1 MRVRPQIRRSQW
13 FAILTIG
20 IFVGF
25 FSGILINSTSV
36 YAAEAQWKSD
46 SLVVDGKTLK
56 PVNDTARK
64 KLLGRDSK
72 DWVYEATEGNQ
83 STVVFFAGNSNPR
96 TATTAKYA
104 RYTING
110 STPTQSGEPENI
122 EVKQDSNPSGSE
134 CDVRGGTGWFIC
146 PISNGIA
153 SGIDEVYTWI
163 SDLMTTPAIDSSN
176 NSSGVKVAWDIMRNI
191 ANAAFIVAFLIVI
204 YSQLTS
210 VGISNYGIKKLVPRV
225 VIAAILVNLS
235 FIICAAMIDLS
246 NIFGVALQDMFNEI
260 RSQVSANGAFNGAPL
275 PTWSDLV
282 AMVLS
287 GGAATAGVYGAL
299 AATGGSLA
307 SAAYW
312 LLPIIASILLTLT
325 VVFIILAARQ
335 ALLIILTVISPLAFV
350 CYLLPGTEKF
360 FEKWRNL
367 MFTLVIF
374 FPAFS
379 VVFGGAQL
387 AGLIILQNANSWIM
401 VILGLAVQ
409 VSALAIAP
417 LVFKLSGG
425 VLGRV
430 AGIVNN
436 KNRGVIDRTK
446 NWSRDRSQLAAHK
459 NSLGRADDELSK
471 FSGIRKMG
479 RWANYRSRKFKTR
492 SEAYQKRA
500 DAAYKLSRANQIA
513 DIESRAAADQLS
525 LADVTT
531 ANAYEEMKVKYKDQ
545 NTQTPA
551 NLKKRAAR
559 RYETLQEEVQQE
571 ARNIAIQGLRKNS
584 IQRVNDHILAKSLAD
599 QEGLRAQAGSV
610 ENMYFGKDRGSQR
623 VWSAA
628 RSTITK
634 ANKESIENAMTI
646 LNAMNVSNDDM
657 VDLAN
662 GVSRRNLTVT
672 DDIRYAAVHHV
683 LGGKDA
689 VAIQSLLQKT
699 DFGALNDELAQEY
712 GDALL
717 SNSAKPAWLGGAAA
731 AAIKANNV
739 NMNGPDY
746 MRKLMLDNLN
756 IGGLSTEAIVGSD
769 LAYLK
774 PLKEALSD
782 QSFVSQINEAGLD
795 TLRKNLVL
803 AQTDPR
809 FSSRIGKTGNTI
821 REISLSLGIKPEDLT
836 S

>member
-20 IFVGF
+20 VFVGF

-46 SLVVDGKTLK
+46 SLIVDGKALK

-72 DWVYEATEGNQ
+72 DWVYEAVEGNQ
-83 STVVFFAGNSNPR
+83 STVVFFAGNGNPR

-110 STPTQSGEPENI
+110 STPTQSGEPEDI
-122 EVKQDSNPSGSE
+122 EVKQDSNPSESE

-235 FIICAAMIDLS
+235 FIICALMIDLS

-287 GGAATAGVYGAL
+287 GGAATAGIYGAL
-299 AATGGSLA
+299 AVTGGSLA

-436 KNRGVIDRTK
+436 KNRGVIDQTK
-446 NWSRDRSQLAAHK
+446 NWSRDRSQLAADK
-459 NSLGRADDELSK
+459 NSLSKADGQLNN
-471 FSGIRKMG
+471 GIRKVG

-492 SEAYQKRA
+492 SESYQKRA

-628 RSTITK
+628 RSTISK

-657 VDLAN
+657 VELAN
-662 GVSRRNLTVT
+662 GVSRRGLTVT

-699 DFGALNDELAQEY
+699 DFGALNNELAQEY

-731 AAIKANNV
+731 AAIKANSV
-739 NMNGPDY
+739 DMNGPDY

>member
-1 MRVRPQIRRSQW
+1 MRVRPQIRRSRW

-72 DWVYEATEGNQ
+72 DWVYEAVEGNQ

-96 TATTAKYA
+96 TATTAKYVK
-104 RYTING
+104 YTLNG
-110 STPTQSGEPENI
+110 STPTQAGEPEDI
-122 EVKQDSNPSGSE
+122 EVKQDSNPSESE

-299 AATGGSLA
+299 AVTGGSLA

-446 NWSRDRSQLAAHK
+446 NWSRDRSQLAADK
-459 NSLGRADDELSK
+459 NSLSKADGQLNN
-471 FSGIRKMG
+471 GIRKVG

-492 SEAYQKRA
+492 SESYQKRA

-628 RSTITK
+628 RSTISK

-699 DFGALNDELAQEY
+699 DFGALNNELAQEY

-731 AAIKANNV
+731 AAIKANSV
-739 NMNGPDY
+739 DMNGPDY

>member
-1 MRVRPQIRRSQW
+1 
-13 FAILTIG
+13 
-20 IFVGF
+20 
-25 FSGILINSTSV
+25 
-36 YAAEAQWKSD
+36 
-46 SLVVDGKTLK
+46 
-56 PVNDTARK
+56 
-64 KLLGRDSK
+64 
-72 DWVYEATEGNQ
+72 
-83 STVVFFAGNSNPR
+83 
-96 TATTAKYA
+96 
-104 RYTING
+104 
-110 STPTQSGEPENI
+110 
-122 EVKQDSNPSGSE
+122 
-134 CDVRGGTGWFIC
+134 
-146 PISNGIA
+146 
-153 SGIDEVYTWI
+153 
-163 SDLMTTPAIDSSN
+163 MTTPAIDSSN

-235 FIICAAMIDLS
+235 FVICAAMIDLS

-299 AATGGSLA
+299 AVTGGSLA

-360 FEKWRNL
+360 FEEWRNL

-387 AGLIILQNANSWIM
+387 AGMIILQNANSWIM

-446 NWSRDRSQLAAHK
+446 NWSRDRSQLAADK
-459 NSLGRADDELSK
+459 NSLSKADGQLNN
-471 FSGIRKMG
+471 GIRKVG

>member
-46 SLVVDGKTLK
+46 SLIVDGKTLK

-72 DWVYEATEGNQ
+72 DWVYEAVEGNQ

-110 STPTQSGEPENI
+110 STPTQTGEPEDI
-122 EVKQDSNPSGSE
+122 EVKQDSNPSESE

-235 FIICAAMIDLS
+235 FIICAVMIDLS

-299 AATGGSLA
+299 AVTGGSLA

-387 AGLIILQNANSWIM
+387 AGMIILQNANSWIM

-446 NWSRDRSQLAAHK
+446 NWSRDRSQLAADK
-459 NSLGRADDELSK
+459 NSLSKADGQLNN
-471 FSGIRKMG
+471 GIRKVG

-731 AAIKANNV
+731 AAIKANKV
-739 NMNGPDY
+739 DMNGPDY

-782 QSFVSQINEAGLD
+782 QSFVSQINETGLD

-809 FSSRIGKTGNTI
+809 FSSRIGKTGGTI

>member
-1 MRVRPQIRRSQW
+1 
-13 FAILTIG
+13 
-20 IFVGF
+20 
-25 FSGILINSTSV
+25 
-36 YAAEAQWKSD
+36 
-46 SLVVDGKTLK
+46 
-56 PVNDTARK
+56 
-64 KLLGRDSK
+64 
-72 DWVYEATEGNQ
+72 
-83 STVVFFAGNSNPR
+83 
-96 TATTAKYA
+96 
-104 RYTING
+104 
-110 STPTQSGEPENI
+110 
-122 EVKQDSNPSGSE
+122 
-134 CDVRGGTGWFIC
+134 
-146 PISNGIA
+146 
-153 SGIDEVYTWI
+153 
-163 SDLMTTPAIDSSN
+163 
-176 NSSGVKVAWDIMRNI
+176 
-191 ANAAFIVAFLIVI
+191 
-204 YSQLTS
+204 
-210 VGISNYGIKKLVPRV
+210 
-225 VIAAILVNLS
+225 
-235 FIICAAMIDLS
+235 MIDLS

-299 AATGGSLA
+299 AVTGGSLA

-401 VILGLAVQ
+401 VMLGLAVQ

-446 NWSRDRSQLAAHK
+446 NWSRDRSQLAADK
-459 NSLGRADDELSK
+459 NSLSKADGQLNN
-471 FSGIRKMG
+471 GIRKVG

>member
-20 IFVGF
+20 VLVGF

-46 SLVVDGKTLK
+46 SLIVDGKTLK

-64 KLLGRDSK
+64 KLLGRDNK

-83 STVVFFAGNSNPR
+83 STVVFFAGNGNPR
-96 TATTAKYA
+96 TATTAKYVK
-104 RYTING
+104 YTLNG
-110 STPTQSGEPENI
+110 STPTPAGEPEDI
-122 EVKQDSNPSGSE
+122 EVKQDSNPSEAE

-235 FIICAAMIDLS
+235 FIICAVMIDLS

-299 AATGGSLA
+299 AVTGGSLA

-387 AGLIILQNANSWIM
+387 AGMIILQNANSWIM

-446 NWSRDRSQLAAHK
+446 NWSRDRSQLAADK
-459 NSLGRADDELSK
+459 NSLSKADGQLNN
-471 FSGIRKMG
+471 GIRKVG

-492 SEAYQKRA
+492 SESYQKRA

-628 RSTITK
+628 RSTISK

-699 DFGALNDELAQEY
+699 DFGALNNELAQEY

-717 SNSAKPAWLGGAAA
+717 SNPAKPAWLGGAAA

-782 QSFVSQINEAGLD
+782 QNFVSQINETGLD

-809 FSSRIGKTGNTI
+809 FSSRIGKTGGTI

>member
-1 MRVRPQIRRSQW
+1 MRVRPQIRRSRW

-46 SLVVDGKTLK
+46 SLVVDGTTLK

-72 DWVYEATEGNQ
+72 DWVYEAVEGNQ

-96 TATTAKYA
+96 TATTAKYVK
-104 RYTING
+104 YTLNG
-110 STPTQSGEPENI
+110 STPTQAGEPEDI
-122 EVKQDSNPSGSE
+122 EVKQDSNPSESE

-235 FIICAAMIDLS
+235 FIIFAAMIDLS

-299 AATGGSLA
+299 AVTGGSLA

-446 NWSRDRSQLAAHK
+446 NWSRDRSQLAADK
-459 NSLGRADDELSK
+459 NSLSKADGQLNN
-471 FSGIRKMG
+471 GIRKVG

>member
-64 KLLGRDSK
+64 RLLGRDSK

-96 TATTAKYA
+96 TATTAKYVK
-104 RYTING
+104 YTLNG
-110 STPTQSGEPENI
+110 STPTQSGEPEDI
-122 EVKQDSNPSGSE
+122 EVKQDSNPSESE

-287 GGAATAGVYGAL
+287 GGAATAGVYSAL
-299 AATGGSLA
+299 AVTGGSLA

-446 NWSRDRSQLAAHK
+446 NWSRDRSQLAADK
-459 NSLGRADDELSK
+459 NSLSKADGQLNN
-471 FSGIRKMG
+471 GIRKVG

-492 SEAYQKRA
+492 SEAYQKLA
-500 DAAYKLSRANQIA
+500 DDDYKLSRDNQIA

-531 ANAYEEMKVKYKDQ
+531 ANAYEEMKVKSENSQ
-545 NTQTPA
+545 IPA
-551 NLKKRAAR
+551 NLNKRAAR
-559 RYETLQEEVQQE
+559 RYKTLQEEVQQE
-571 ARNIAIQGLRKNS
+571 ARSIAIQGLRKNS
-584 IQRVNDHILAKSLAD
+584 IQRVNDYILANDLAE
-599 QEGLRAQAGSV
+599 QENLRAQAGSV

-628 RSTITK
+628 RSTISK

-657 VDLAN
+657 VELAN
-662 GVSRRNLTVT
+662 GVSRRGLTVT

-699 DFGALNDELAQEY
+699 DFGALNNELAQEY

>member
-72 DWVYEATEGNQ
+72 DWVYETTEGNQ

-96 TATTAKYA
+96 TATTAKYVK
-104 RYTING
+104 YTLNG
-110 STPTQSGEPENI
+110 NTPTQAGEPEDI
-122 EVKQDSNPSGSE
+122 EVKQNSNPSESE

-299 AATGGSLA
+299 AVTGGSLA

-446 NWSRDRSQLAAHK
+446 NWSRDRSQLAADK
-459 NSLGRADDELSK
+459 NSLSKADGQLNN
-471 FSGIRKMG
+471 GIRKVG

-492 SEAYQKRA
+492 SESYQKRA

-531 ANAYEEMKVKYKDQ
+531 ANAYEEMKVKYENE
-545 NTQTPA
+545 NTQIPA

-559 RYETLQEEVQQE
+559 RYKTLQEEVQQE

-599 QEGLRAQAGSV
+599 QEELRAQAGSV

-628 RSTITK
+628 RSTISK

-662 GVSRRNLTVT
+662 GVSRRDLTVT

-699 DFGALNDELAQEY
+699 DFGALNNELAQEY

-717 SNSAKPAWLGGAAA
+717 SNPAKPAWLGGAAA
-731 AAIKANNV
+731 AAIKANSV
-739 NMNGPDY
+739 DMNGPDY

>member
-1 MRVRPQIRRSQW
+1 M
-13 FAILTIG
+13 
-20 IFVGF
+20 
-25 FSGILINSTSV
+25 
-36 YAAEAQWKSD
+36 
-46 SLVVDGKTLK
+46 
-56 PVNDTARK
+56 
-64 KLLGRDSK
+64 
-72 DWVYEATEGNQ
+72 
-83 STVVFFAGNSNPR
+83 
-96 TATTAKYA
+96 
-104 RYTING
+104 
-110 STPTQSGEPENI
+110 
-122 EVKQDSNPSGSE
+122 
-134 CDVRGGTGWFIC
+134 
-146 PISNGIA
+146 
-153 SGIDEVYTWI
+153 
-163 SDLMTTPAIDSSN
+163 
-176 NSSGVKVAWDIMRNI
+176 
-191 ANAAFIVAFLIVI
+191 
-204 YSQLTS
+204 
-210 VGISNYGIKKLVPRV
+210 
-225 VIAAILVNLS
+225 
-235 FIICAAMIDLS
+235 
-246 NIFGVALQDMFNEI
+246 
-260 RSQVSANGAFNGAPL
+260 
-275 PTWSDLV
+275 
-282 AMVLS
+282 
-287 GGAATAGVYGAL
+287 
-299 AATGGSLA
+299 
-307 SAAYW
+307 
-312 LLPIIASILLTLT
+312 
-325 VVFIILAARQ
+325 
-335 ALLIILTVISPLAFV
+335 
-350 CYLLPGTEKF
+350 
-360 FEKWRNL
+360 
-367 MFTLVIF
+367 
-374 FPAFS
+374 
-379 VVFGGAQL
+379 
-387 AGLIILQNANSWIM
+387 
-401 VILGLAVQ
+401 
-409 VSALAIAP
+409 
-417 LVFKLSGG
+417 
-425 VLGRV
+425 
-430 AGIVNN
+430 
-436 KNRGVIDRTK
+436 
-446 NWSRDRSQLAAHK
+446 
-459 NSLGRADDELSK
+459 
-471 FSGIRKMG
+471 
-479 RWANYRSRKFKTR
+479 
-492 SEAYQKRA
+492 
-500 DAAYKLSRANQIA
+500 
-513 DIESRAAADQLS
+513 S

-717 SNSAKPAWLGGAAA
+717 SNSTKPAWLGGAAA

>member
-96 TATTAKYA
+96 TATTAKYVK
-104 RYTING
+104 YTLNG
-110 STPTQSGEPENI
+110 STPTQAGEPEDI
-122 EVKQDSNPSGSE
+122 EVKQDSNPSESE

-299 AATGGSLA
+299 AVTGGSLA

-446 NWSRDRSQLAAHK
+446 NWSRDRSQLAADK
-459 NSLGRADDELSK
+459 NSLSKADGQLNN
-471 FSGIRKMG
+471 GIRKMG

-531 ANAYEEMKVKYKDQ
+531 ANAYEEMKVKYENE
-545 NTQTPA
+545 NTQIPA

-559 RYETLQEEVQQE
+559 RYKTLQEEVQQE

-599 QEGLRAQAGSV
+599 QEELRAQAGSV

-628 RSTITK
+628 RSTISK

-662 GVSRRNLTVT
+662 GVSRRDLTVT

-699 DFGALNDELAQEY
+699 DFGALNNELAQEY

-717 SNSAKPAWLGGAAA
+717 SNPAKPAWLGGAAA
-731 AAIKANNV
+731 AAIKANSV
-739 NMNGPDY
+739 DMNGPDY

-782 QSFVSQINEAGLD
+782 QSFVSQINETGLD

-821 REISLSLGIKPEDLT
+821 REISLALGIKPEDLT

>member
-1 MRVRPQIRRSQW
+1 
-13 FAILTIG
+13 
-20 IFVGF
+20 
-25 FSGILINSTSV
+25 
-36 YAAEAQWKSD
+36 
-46 SLVVDGKTLK
+46 
-56 PVNDTARK
+56 
-64 KLLGRDSK
+64 
-72 DWVYEATEGNQ
+72 
-83 STVVFFAGNSNPR
+83 
-96 TATTAKYA
+96 
-104 RYTING
+104 
-110 STPTQSGEPENI
+110 
-122 EVKQDSNPSGSE
+122 
-134 CDVRGGTGWFIC
+134 
-146 PISNGIA
+146 
-153 SGIDEVYTWI
+153 
-163 SDLMTTPAIDSSN
+163 
-176 NSSGVKVAWDIMRNI
+176 
-191 ANAAFIVAFLIVI
+191 
-204 YSQLTS
+204 
-210 VGISNYGIKKLVPRV
+210 
-225 VIAAILVNLS
+225 
-235 FIICAAMIDLS
+235 
-246 NIFGVALQDMFNEI
+246 
-260 RSQVSANGAFNGAPL
+260 
-275 PTWSDLV
+275 
-282 AMVLS
+282 
-287 GGAATAGVYGAL
+287 
-299 AATGGSLA
+299 
-307 SAAYW
+307 
-312 LLPIIASILLTLT
+312 
-325 VVFIILAARQ
+325 
-335 ALLIILTVISPLAFV
+335 
-350 CYLLPGTEKF
+350 
-360 FEKWRNL
+360 
-367 MFTLVIF
+367 
-374 FPAFS
+374 
-379 VVFGGAQL
+379 
-387 AGLIILQNANSWIM
+387 M

-446 NWSRDRSQLAAHK
+446 NWSRDRSQLAADK
-459 NSLGRADDELSK
+459 NSLSKADGQLNN
-471 FSGIRKMG
+471 GIRKVG

>member
-1 MRVRPQIRRSQW
+1 MRVRPQIRRSRW

-72 DWVYEATEGNQ
+72 DWVYEAVEGNQ

-96 TATTAKYA
+96 TATPAKYVK
-104 RYTING
+104 YTLTG
-110 STPTQSGEPENI
+110 STPTQAGEPEDI
-122 EVKQDSNPSGSE
+122 EVKQDSNPSESE

-299 AATGGSLA
+299 AVTGGSLA

-446 NWSRDRSQLAAHK
+446 NWSRDRSQLAADK
-459 NSLGRADDELSK
+459 NSLSKADGQLNN
-471 FSGIRKMG
+471 GIRKVG

>member
-1 MRVRPQIRRSQW
+1 MRVRPQIRRSRW

-96 TATTAKYA
+96 TATTAKYVK
-104 RYTING
+104 YTLNG
-110 STPTQSGEPENI
+110 STPTQSGEPKDI
-122 EVKQDSNPSGSE
+122 EVKQDSNPSESE

-210 VGISNYGIKKLVPRV
+210 VSISNYGIKKLVPRV

-299 AATGGSLA
+299 AVTGGSLA

-430 AGIVNN
+430 AGMVNN

-459 NSLGRADDELSK
+459 NSLSKADGELNN
-471 FSGIRKMG
+471 GIRKVG

-782 QSFVSQINEAGLD
+782 QSFVSQINETGLD

-809 FSSRIGKTGNTI
+809 FSSRIGKTGGTI
-821 REISLSLGIKPEDLT
+821 REISLSLGIKPEDLN

>member
-1 MRVRPQIRRSQW
+1 MRVRPQIRRSRW

-72 DWVYEATEGNQ
+72 DWVYEAVEGNQ

-96 TATTAKYA
+96 TATTAKYVK
-104 RYTING
+104 YTLNG
-110 STPTQSGEPENI
+110 STPTQAGEPEDI
-122 EVKQDSNPSGSE
+122 EVKQDSNPSESE

-299 AATGGSLA
+299 AVTGGSLA

-387 AGLIILQNANSWIM
+387 AGMIILQNANSWIM

-446 NWSRDRSQLAAHK
+446 NWSRDRSQLAADK
-459 NSLGRADDELSK
+459 NSLSKADGQLNN
-471 FSGIRKMG
+471 GIRKVG

-531 ANAYEEMKVKYKDQ
+531 ANA
-545 NTQTPA
+545 
-551 NLKKRAAR
+551 
-559 RYETLQEEVQQE
+559 
-571 ARNIAIQGLRKNS
+571 
-584 IQRVNDHILAKSLAD
+584 
-599 QEGLRAQAGSV
+599 
-610 ENMYFGKDRGSQR
+610 
-623 VWSAA
+623 
-628 RSTITK
+628 
-634 ANKESIENAMTI
+634 ES
-646 LNAMNVSNDDM
+646 
-657 VDLAN
+657 
-662 GVSRRNLTVT
+662 
-672 DDIRYAAVHHV
+672 
-683 LGGKDA
+683 
-689 VAIQSLLQKT
+689 
-699 DFGALNDELAQEY
+699 
-712 GDALL
+712 
-717 SNSAKPAWLGGAAA
+717 
-731 AAIKANNV
+731 
-739 NMNGPDY
+739 
-746 MRKLMLDNLN
+746 
-756 IGGLSTEAIVGSD
+756 
-769 LAYLK
+769 
-774 PLKEALSD
+774 
-782 QSFVSQINEAGLD
+782 
-795 TLRKNLVL
+795 
-803 AQTDPR
+803 
-809 FSSRIGKTGNTI
+809 
-821 REISLSLGIKPEDLT
+821 
-836 S
+836 

>member
-20 IFVGF
+20 VFVGF
-25 FSGILINSTSV
+25 FSAILINSTSV

-46 SLVVDGKTLK
+46 SLIVDGKALK

-72 DWVYEATEGNQ
+72 DWVYEAVEGNQ
-83 STVVFFAGNSNPR
+83 STVVFFAGNGNPR

-110 STPTQSGEPENI
+110 STPTQSGEPEDI
-122 EVKQDSNPSGSE
+122 EVKQDSNPSESE

-235 FIICAAMIDLS
+235 FIICALMIDLS

-287 GGAATAGVYGAL
+287 GGAATAGIYGAL
-299 AATGGSLA
+299 AVTGGSLA

-436 KNRGVIDRTK
+436 KNRGVIDQTK
-446 NWSRDRSQLAAHK
+446 NWSRDRSQLAADK
-459 NSLGRADDELSK
+459 NSLSKADGQLNN
-471 FSGIRKMG
+471 GIRKVG

-492 SEAYQKRA
+492 SESYQKRA

-628 RSTITK
+628 RSTISK

-657 VDLAN
+657 VELAN
-662 GVSRRNLTVT
+662 GVSRRGLTVT

-699 DFGALNDELAQEY
+699 DFGALNNELAQEY

-731 AAIKANNV
+731 AAIKANSV
-739 NMNGPDY
+739 DMNGPDY

>member
-1 MRVRPQIRRSQW
+1 
-13 FAILTIG
+13 
-20 IFVGF
+20 
-25 FSGILINSTSV
+25 
-36 YAAEAQWKSD
+36 
-46 SLVVDGKTLK
+46 
-56 PVNDTARK
+56 
-64 KLLGRDSK
+64 
-72 DWVYEATEGNQ
+72 
-83 STVVFFAGNSNPR
+83 
-96 TATTAKYA
+96 
-104 RYTING
+104 
-110 STPTQSGEPENI
+110 
-122 EVKQDSNPSGSE
+122 
-134 CDVRGGTGWFIC
+134 
-146 PISNGIA
+146 
-153 SGIDEVYTWI
+153 
-163 SDLMTTPAIDSSN
+163 
-176 NSSGVKVAWDIMRNI
+176 
-191 ANAAFIVAFLIVI
+191 
-204 YSQLTS
+204 
-210 VGISNYGIKKLVPRV
+210 
-225 VIAAILVNLS
+225 
-235 FIICAAMIDLS
+235 
-246 NIFGVALQDMFNEI
+246 
-260 RSQVSANGAFNGAPL
+260 
-275 PTWSDLV
+275 
-282 AMVLS
+282 MVLS

-299 AATGGSLA
+299 AVTGGSLA

-387 AGLIILQNANSWIM
+387 AGMIILQNANSWIM

-425 VLGRV
+425 VLGRF

-531 ANAYEEMKVKYKDQ
+531 ANAYEEMKVKSENSQ
-545 NTQTPA
+545 IPA
-551 NLKKRAAR
+551 NLNKRAAR
-559 RYETLQEEVQQE
+559 RYKTLQEEVQQE

-584 IQRVNDHILAKSLAD
+584 IQRVNDYILANDLAE
-599 QEGLRAQAGSV
+599 QENLRAQAGSV

-628 RSTITK
+628 RSTISK

-657 VDLAN
+657 VELAN
-662 GVSRRNLTVT
+662 GVSRRKLTVT

-717 SNSAKPAWLGGAAA
+717 SNPAKPAWLG
-731 AAIKANNV
+731 
-739 NMNGPDY
+739 
-746 MRKLMLDNLN
+746 
-756 IGGLSTEAIVGSD
+756 
-769 LAYLK
+769 
-774 PLKEALSD
+774 
-782 QSFVSQINEAGLD
+782 
-795 TLRKNLVL
+795 
-803 AQTDPR
+803 
-809 FSSRIGKTGNTI
+809 SRRGH
-821 REISLSLGIKPEDLT
+821 
-836 S
+836 

>member
-1 MRVRPQIRRSQW
+1 MRVRPQIRRSRW

-46 SLVVDGKTLK
+46 SLVVDGKILK

-96 TATTAKYA
+96 TATTAKYVK
-104 RYTING
+104 YTLNG
-110 STPTQSGEPENI
+110 STPTQAGEPEDI
-122 EVKQDSNPSGSE
+122 EVKQDSNPSESE

-299 AATGGSLA
+299 AVTRGSFA

-387 AGLIILQNANSWIM
+387 AGMIILQNANSWIM

-446 NWSRDRSQLAAHK
+446 NWSRDRSQLAADK
-459 NSLGRADDELSK
+459 NSLSKADGQLNN
-471 FSGIRKMG
+471 GIRKVG

-699 DFGALNDELAQEY
+699 DFSALNDELAQEY

>member
-20 IFVGF
+20 VFVGF

-96 TATTAKYA
+96 TATTAKYVK
-104 RYTING
+104 YTLNG
-110 STPTQSGEPENI
+110 STPTQSGEPKDI
-122 EVKQDSNPSGSE
+122 EVKQDSNPSESE

-299 AATGGSLA
+299 AVTGGSLA

-425 VLGRV
+425 VLGRF

-446 NWSRDRSQLAAHK
+446 NWSRDRSQLAADK
-459 NSLGRADDELSK
+459 NSLSKADGELK
-471 FSGIRKMG
+471 NGMRKVG

-531 ANAYEEMKVKYKDQ
+531 ANAYEELKVKSENSQ
-545 NTQTPA
+545 IPA
-551 NLKKRAAR
+551 NLNKRAAR
-559 RYETLQEEVQQE
+559 RYKTLQEEVQQE
-571 ARNIAIQGLRKNS
+571 ARSIAIQGLRKNS
-584 IQRVNDHILAKSLAD
+584 IQRVNDHILANDLAK
-599 QEGLRAQAGSV
+599 QEDLRAQAGSV
-610 ENMYFGKDRGSQR
+610 ENMYFGNDRGSQR

-628 RSTITK
+628 RSTISK

-662 GVSRRNLTVT
+662 GVSRRKLTVT

-699 DFGALNDELAQEY
+699 DFGSLNDELAQEY

-717 SNSAKPAWLGGAAA
+717 SNPAKPAWLGGAAA

-739 NMNGPDY
+739 DMNGPDY

-782 QSFVSQINEAGLD
+782 QSFVSQINETGLD

-809 FSSRIGKTGNTI
+809 FSSRIGKTGGTI

>member
-1 MRVRPQIRRSQW
+1 M
-13 FAILTIG
+13 
-20 IFVGF
+20 
-25 FSGILINSTSV
+25 
-36 YAAEAQWKSD
+36 
-46 SLVVDGKTLK
+46 
-56 PVNDTARK
+56 
-64 KLLGRDSK
+64 
-72 DWVYEATEGNQ
+72 
-83 STVVFFAGNSNPR
+83 
-96 TATTAKYA
+96 
-104 RYTING
+104 
-110 STPTQSGEPENI
+110 
-122 EVKQDSNPSGSE
+122 
-134 CDVRGGTGWFIC
+134 
-146 PISNGIA
+146 
-153 SGIDEVYTWI
+153 
-163 SDLMTTPAIDSSN
+163 
-176 NSSGVKVAWDIMRNI
+176 
-191 ANAAFIVAFLIVI
+191 
-204 YSQLTS
+204 
-210 VGISNYGIKKLVPRV
+210 

-299 AATGGSLA
+299 AVTGGSLA

-387 AGLIILQNANSWIM
+387 AGMIILQNANSWIM

-459 NSLGRADDELSK
+459 NSLGKSDDELK
-471 FSGIRKMG
+471 KISGLRKMG

-531 ANAYEEMKVKYKDQ
+531 ANAYEEMKVKYKNQ

-559 RYETLQEEVQQE
+559 RYKTLQEEVQQE
-571 ARNIAIQGLRKNS
+571 ARSIAIQGLRKNS

-628 RSTITK
+628 RSTISK

-699 DFGALNDELAQEY
+699 DFSALNDELAQEY

>member
-72 DWVYEATEGNQ
+72 DWVYEAVEGNQ
-83 STVVFFAGNSNPR
+83 STVVFFAGDGNPR
-96 TATTAKYA
+96 TATTAKYVK
-104 RYTING
+104 YTLNG
-110 STPTQSGEPENI
+110 GTPTQVGEPEDI
-122 EVKQDSNPSGSE
+122 EVKQDSDPSESE

-210 VGISNYGIKKLVPRV
+210 VGISNYGIKKLAPRV

-235 FIICAAMIDLS
+235 FIICALMIDLS

-425 VLGRV
+425 VLGRF

-446 NWSRDRSQLAAHK
+446 NWSRDRSQLAADK
-459 NSLGRADDELSK
+459 NSLSKADGELK
-471 FSGIRKMG
+471 NGMRKVG
-479 RWANYRSRKFKTR
+479 RWANYRSREFKTR
-492 SEAYQKRA
+492 SETYQKRA

-513 DIESRAAADQLS
+513 DIEARAAADQLS

-531 ANAYEEMKVKYKDQ
+531 ANAYEEMKVKSENSQ
-545 NTQTPA
+545 IPA
-551 NLKKRAAR
+551 NLNKRAAR
-559 RYETLQEEVQQE
+559 RYKTLQEEVQQE
-571 ARNIAIQGLRKNS
+571 ARSIAIQGLRKNS
-584 IQRVNDHILAKSLAD
+584 IQRVNDYILANDLAE
-599 QEGLRAQAGSV
+599 QENLRAQAGSV

-628 RSTITK
+628 RSTISK

-657 VDLAN
+657 VELAN
-662 GVSRRNLTVT
+662 GVSRRGLTVT

-699 DFGALNDELAQEY
+699 DFGALNNELAQEY

-731 AAIKANNV
+731 AAIKANSV
-739 NMNGPDY
+739 DMNGPDY

-821 REISLSLGIKPEDLT
+821 REISLALGIKPEDLT

>member
-110 STPTQSGEPENI
+110 STPTQTGEPEDI
-122 EVKQDSNPSGSE
+122 EVKQDSNPSESE

-282 AMVLS
+282 AIVLS

-299 AATGGSLA
+299 AVTGGSLA

-387 AGLIILQNANSWIM
+387 AGMIILQNANSWIM

-425 VLGRV
+425 VLGRF

-531 ANAYEEMKVKYKDQ
+531 ANAYEEMKVKSENSQ
-545 NTQTPA
+545 IPA
-551 NLKKRAAR
+551 NLNKRAAR
-559 RYETLQEEVQQE
+559 RYKTLQEEVQQE

-584 IQRVNDHILAKSLAD
+584 IQRVNDYILANDLAE
-599 QEGLRAQAGSV
+599 QENLRAQAGSV

-628 RSTITK
+628 RSTISK

-657 VDLAN
+657 VELAN
-662 GVSRRNLTVT
+662 GVSRRKLTVT

-717 SNSAKPAWLGGAAA
+717 SNPAKPAWLGGAAA
-731 AAIKANNV
+731 AAIKANKV
-739 NMNGPDY
+739 DMNGPDY

-782 QSFVSQINEAGLD
+782 QSFVSQINETGLD

-809 FSSRIGKTGNTI
+809 FSSRIGKTGGTI
-821 REISLSLGIKPEDLT
+821 REISLSLGIKPEDLN